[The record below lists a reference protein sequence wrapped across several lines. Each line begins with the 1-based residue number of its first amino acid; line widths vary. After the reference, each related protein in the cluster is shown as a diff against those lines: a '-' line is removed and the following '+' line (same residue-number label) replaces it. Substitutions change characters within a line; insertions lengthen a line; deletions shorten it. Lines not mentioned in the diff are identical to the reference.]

1 MPKHN
6 RPYDFAG
13 WATVNNIKCTDGR
26 TIRRNAFIEN
36 DGETVP
42 LVFQHQHNDPEN
54 VLGHCLL
61 ENRDEGVYCY
71 GWFNR
76 NPKAQATKES
86 LGNGDLDALS
96 IYANQLVQHGGDVV
110 HGQIREVSIVLTGAN
125 KMARIENLTFA
136 HSDGTYDTDDEE
148 ALIYPG
154 EGSIVELSHGES
166 DEEDEPMD
174 FEEILAGMTE
184 EQRAAVQAAYEQGQ
198 IDVMDQIDDED
209 DSDEFDEDSEE
220 IYDEEDEDFED
231 EDDEDDDEDGDFDPE
246 DYEDDEEEYEDDE
259 EYDEAL
265 AQSMFG
271 GNTMKHNVFEGDANV
286 AQGNTLSH
294 AETEAIF
301 SDAKKGGSLRESV
314 LAHTAEYGIDQIDW
328 LFPDYKNL
336 NNPPEFIK
344 RDTGWVAGVMSGVHH
359 TPFSRIKSMFADI
372 TEDDARALGY
382 IKGNRKK
389 EEVFTLLKRTTDPQT
404 IYKKQKLDRDDVIDI
419 TDFDVVAWIKGE
431 MRVMLDEEI
440 ARAILIGDG
449 RQADSEDK
457 ISELHIRSIW
467 KDDDLFTIKVKVEAE
482 ANVPHAK
489 SIIKKIIKARAQ
501 YRGSGNPK
509 FYTTESVLTEM
520 LLLEDGIGHF
530 LYPTKQAL
538 ATALRVSDIVTVPVF
553 EQAGTRSETVG
564 MTTTEYDLLGIIVNL
579 ADYNVGADKG
589 GSVNMF
595 DDFDIDYNQQK
606 YLIETRC
613 SGALTKPFS
622 AMVIE
627 TAHTSPAFLDIEPS
641 MAPKP
646 WQKKPYAP
654 FAGIGL
660 VPVAASSSV
669 YGITASNLQTGI
681 DVSASGSV
689 GAVTGTSKLISDGT
703 AWDGGTWGSGEDT
716 GNYLA
721 LKAVGI
727 PEGATAFIELV
738 GGVHGPV
745 ALTSSDD
752 YLAVCRL
759 TSNAQKIKLVTVL
772 GDYAD
777 TKVYTLNKLVLAKS

>member
-1 MPKHN
+1 MPNQN

-13 WATVNNIKCTDGR
+13 WATVNNVKCTDGR

-198 IDVMDQIDDED
+198 IDVMEAIDDED
-209 DSDEFDEDSEE
+209 DSEESDEDSEE

-231 EDDEDDDEDGDFDPE
+231 EDDEADDKDGDFDPE

-271 GNTMKHNVFEGDANV
+271 GNTMKRNVFEGDANV

-301 SDAKKGGSLRESV
+301 NDAKKSGSLRDSV

-328 LFPDYKNL
+328 LFPEYKNL

-344 RDTGWVAGVMSGVHH
+344 RDTGWVSGVMAAVHH

-372 TEDDARALGY
+372 TEDEARALGY

-431 MRVMLDEEI
+431 MRMMLDEEI

-449 RQADSEDK
+449 RNPSSDDK
-457 ISELHIRSIW
+457 IQDSHIRSIW
-467 KDDDLFTIKVKVEAE
+467 KDDDLFSIKVPVTAE
-482 ANVPHAK
+482 QGVAHAK
-489 SIIKKIIKARAQ
+489 SLIKKIIKARAQ
-501 YRGSGNPK
+501 YRGSGNPN

-538 ATALRVSDIVTVPVF
+538 ATALRVNDIITVPVF

-564 MTTTEYDLLGIIVNL
+564 NVTTEYDLLGIIVNL
-579 ADYNVGADKG
+579 KDYNVGADKG

-613 SGALTKPFS
+613 SGALVKPFS
-622 AMVIE
+622 ALIIE
-627 TAHTSPAFLDIEPS
+627 AEHTTPSFLEIEPS
-641 MAPKP
+641 MKPKP
-646 WQKKPYAP
+646 WAKR
-654 FAGIGL
+654 GG
-660 VPVAASSSV
+660 SV
-669 YGITASNLQTGI
+669 YPQPEET
-681 DVSASGSV
+681 SGN
-689 GAVTGTSKLISDGT
+689 D
-703 AWDGGTWGSGEDT
+703 SGNET
-716 GNYLA
+716 PGN
-721 LKAVGI
+721 
-727 PEGATAFIELV
+727 
-738 GGVHGPV
+738 
-745 ALTSSDD
+745 
-752 YLAVCRL
+752 
-759 TSNAQKIKLVTVL
+759 
-772 GDYAD
+772 
-777 TKVYTLNKLVLAKS
+777 

>member
-1 MPKHN
+1 MPRQN

-13 WATVNNIKCTDGR
+13 WATVNNVKCTDGR
-26 TIRRNAFIEN
+26 TIRKNAFAEN

-148 ALIYPG
+148 ALICMG
-154 EGSIVELSHGES
+154 EDSIVELSHGES
-166 DEEDEPMD
+166 DEEDESMD
-174 FEEILAGMTE
+174 FDEILAGMTE
-184 EQRAAVQAAYEQGQ
+184 EQQALVQAAYEQGQ
-198 IDVMDQIDDED
+198 LDTIDELSDEAAEEELEDEEDDELEDEEDELEDED
-209 DSDEFDEDSEE
+209 DEEFDPED
-220 IYDEEDEDFED
+220 YDEEDED
-231 EDDEDDDEDGDFDPE
+231 
-246 DYEDDEEEYEDDE
+246 EEYEDDA

-265 AQSMFG
+265 TQSMFG
-271 GNTMKHNVFEGDANV
+271 GYGGMKHNIFEGEESNV
-286 AQGNTLSH
+286 QGNTLSH

-301 SDAKKGGSLRESV
+301 SDAKKSGSLRESV

-344 RDTGWVAGVMSGVHH
+344 RDTGWVAGVMGAVHH

-372 TEDDARALGY
+372 TEDEARALGY

-404 IYKKQKLDRDDVIDI
+404 VYKKQKLDRDDVIDI

-431 MRVMLDEEI
+431 MRMMLDEEI

-467 KDDDLFTIKVKVEAE
+467 KDDDLFSIKVKVTAE
-482 ANVPHAK
+482 DNVAHAK

-501 YRGSGNPK
+501 YRGSGNPN

-538 ATALRVSDIVTVPVF
+538 ATALRVNDIITVPVF

-564 MTTTEYDLLGIIVNL
+564 MTTKTYDLLGIIVNL
-579 ADYNVGADKG
+579 KDYNVGADKG
-589 GSVNMF
+589 GSINMF

-613 SGALTKPFS
+613 SGALTKPYS
-622 AMVIE
+622 AIVLE
-627 TAHTSPAFLDIEPS
+627 
-641 MAPKP
+641 K
-646 WQKKPYAP
+646 
-654 FAGIGL
+654 
-660 VPVAASSSV
+660 SV
-669 YGITASNLQTGI
+669 Q
-681 DVSASGSV
+681 
-689 GAVTGTSKLISDGT
+689 
-703 AWDGGTWGSGEDT
+703 
-716 GNYLA
+716 GN
-721 LKAVGI
+721 G
-727 PEGATAFIELV
+727 
-738 GGVHGPV
+738 
-745 ALTSSDD
+745 
-752 YLAVCRL
+752 
-759 TSNAQKIKLVTVL
+759 
-772 GDYAD
+772 
-777 TKVYTLNKLVLAKS
+777 

>member
-1 MPKHN
+1 MPKQN

-13 WATVNNIKCTDGR
+13 WATVNNVKCSDGR
-26 TIRRNAFIEN
+26 TIRKNAFIEN

-71 GWFNR
+71 GWFNK
-76 NPKAQATKES
+76 NPKAQYTKES
-86 LGNGDLDALS
+86 LRNGDLDALS

-148 ALIYPG
+148 ALICMG
-154 EGSIVELSHGES
+154 EGSIAELYHGES
-166 DEEDEPMD
+166 DEEDETMD
-174 FEEILAGMTE
+174 FDEILEGMTD
-184 EQRAAVQAAYEQGQ
+184 EQRALVEAAYAQGQ
-198 IDVMDQIDDED
+198 QDVIDDLNDELEDDEEIEDEDDEEIDDEY
-209 DSDEFDEDSEE
+209 E
-220 IYDEEDEDFED
+220 DEEDDDDEELDPEDFED
-231 EDDEDDDEDGDFDPE
+231 EEEFEDDED
-246 DYEDDEEEYEDDE
+246 
-259 EYDEAL
+259 YDLAL

-271 GNTMKHNVFEGDANV
+271 GNDMKRNIFEGDESV

-301 SDAKKGGSLRESV
+301 SDAKRNGSLRESV

-344 RDTGWVAGVMSGVHH
+344 RDTGWVAGVMGAVHH

-372 TEDDARALGY
+372 TEDEARALGY

-431 MRVMLDEEI
+431 MRIMLDEEI

-449 RQADSEDK
+449 RNPASDDK

-467 KDDDLFTIKVKVEAE
+467 KDDDLFSIKVKVTAE
-482 ANVPHAK
+482 DNVPHAK

-501 YRGSGNPK
+501 YRGSGNPN

-538 ATALRVSDIVTVPVF
+538 ATALRVNDIITVPVF

-564 MTTTEYDLLGIIVNL
+564 VTTTEYDLLGIIVNL
-579 ADYNVGADKG
+579 KDYNVGADKG

-622 AMVIE
+622 ALIIE
-627 TAHTSPAFLDIEPS
+627 TAHTNPAFLDIEPS
-641 MAPKP
+641 LPSKP
-646 WQKKPYAP
+646 WQKSASNP
-654 FAGIGL
+654 FAGL
-660 VPVAASSSV
+660 AVVAEPSSATV
-669 YGITASNLQTGI
+669 YGVSVANIQTGV
-681 DVSASGSV
+681 DFGS
-689 GAVTGTSKLISDGT
+689 GAVTGTSKKISDGSVWT
-703 AWDGGTWGSGEDT
+703 SGTWGADEST
-716 GNYLA
+716 GNFLA
-721 LKAVGI
+721 MKVVGI

-738 GGVHGPV
+738 GGEHGPV
-745 ALTSSDD
+745 ALDPSDG
-752 YLAVCRL
+752 YMAVCRV
-759 TSNAQKIKLVTVL
+759 TNNNQKIKVTAVL
-772 GDYAD
+772 GNYAE
-777 TKVYTLNKLVLAKS
+777 TKIYTMNKLVLAKS

>member
-1 MPKHN
+1 MPKN
-6 RPYDFAG
+6 DRPYDFAG
-13 WATVNNIKCTDGR
+13 WATVNNVKCSDGR
-26 TIRRNAFIEN
+26 TIRKNAFIDN
-36 DGETVP
+36 DGEIVP
-42 LVFQHQHNDPEN
+42 LVYQHQHNDPEN

-61 ENRDEGVYCY
+61 ENHDEGVYCY
-71 GWFNR
+71 GWFNK
-76 NPKAQATKES
+76 NPKAQATMEA

-96 IYANQLVQHGGDVV
+96 IYANQLVQQGGDVL

-148 ALIYPG
+148 ALIFPG
-154 EGSIVELSHGES
+154 EGSIVELRHGES

-174 FEEILAGMTE
+174 FEKILAGMTE
-184 EQRAAVQAAYEQGQ
+184 EQQAAVQAAYEQGQ
-198 IDVMDQIDDED
+198 LDTMEDLGINEEDLEDDED
-209 DSDEFDEDSEE
+209 
-220 IYDEEDEDFED
+220 YEDEDEDAED
-231 EDDEDDDEDGDFDPE
+231 EDDEELEPE
-246 DYEDDEEEYEDDE
+246 DYEDEDDEEEYEDDE
-259 EYDEAL
+259 DYDYAL

-271 GNTMKHNVFEGDANV
+271 GNDMKHNIFEGDESV

-301 SDAKKGGSLRESV
+301 NDAKKSGSLRDSV

-344 RDTGWVAGVMSGVHH
+344 RDTGWVAGVMGAVHH

-372 TEDDARALGY
+372 TEDEARALGY
-382 IKGNRKK
+382 IKGNLKK

-431 MRVMLDEEI
+431 MRMMLDEEI

-449 RQADSEDK
+449 RNPSSDDK
-457 ISELHIRSIW
+457 ISESHIRSIW
-467 KDDDLFTIKVKVEAE
+467 KDDDLFSIKVKVTAE
-482 ANVPHAK
+482 TGVPHAK
-489 SIIKKIIKARAQ
+489 SLIKKVIKARAQ
-501 YRGSGNPK
+501 YRGSGNPN

-538 ATALRVSDIVTVPVF
+538 ATALRVNDIITVPVF

-564 MTTTEYDLLGIIVNL
+564 NTTTQYDLLGIIVNL
-579 ADYNVGADKG
+579 KDYNVGADKG

-613 SGALTKPFS
+613 SGALVKPFS
-622 AMVIE
+622 ALIIE
-627 TAHTSPAFLDIEPS
+627 AEHTTPAFLDVEPTLPS
-641 MAPKP
+641 KP
-646 WQKKPYAP
+646 WTKR
-654 FAGIGL
+654 GG
-660 VPVAASSSV
+660 SV
-669 YGITASNLQTGI
+669 YPQPEETQQSE
-681 DVSASGSV
+681 
-689 GAVTGTSKLISDGT
+689 
-703 AWDGGTWGSGEDT
+703 GGN
-716 GNYLA
+716 GN
-721 LKAVGI
+721 
-727 PEGATAFIELV
+727 
-738 GGVHGPV
+738 
-745 ALTSSDD
+745 S
-752 YLAVCRL
+752 
-759 TSNAQKIKLVTVL
+759 
-772 GDYAD
+772 
-777 TKVYTLNKLVLAKS
+777 

>member
-1 MPKHN
+1 MPKQN

-13 WATVNNIKCTDGR
+13 WATVNNVKCSDGR
-26 TIRRNAFIEN
+26 TIRKNAFVEN

-61 ENRDEGVYCY
+61 ENREEGVYCY
-71 GWFNR
+71 GWFNK
-76 NPKAQATKES
+76 NPKARYTKES

-148 ALIYPG
+148 ALICMG
-154 EGSIVELSHGES
+154 EGSIAELYHGES
-166 DEEDEPMD
+166 DEEDETMD
-174 FEEILAGMTE
+174 FDEILEGMTD
-184 EQRAAVQAAYEQGQ
+184 EQRALVEAAYAQGQ
-198 IDVMDQIDDED
+198 QDVIDDLNDELEDDEEIEDEDDEEIDDEY
-209 DSDEFDEDSEE
+209 E
-220 IYDEEDEDFED
+220 DEEDDDDEELDPEDFED
-231 EDDEDDDEDGDFDPE
+231 EEEFEDDED
-246 DYEDDEEEYEDDE
+246 
-259 EYDEAL
+259 YDLAL

-271 GNTMKHNVFEGDANV
+271 GNDMKRNIFEGDESV

-301 SDAKKGGSLRESV
+301 SDAKRNGSLRESV

-344 RDTGWVAGVMSGVHH
+344 RDTGWVAGVMAAVHH

-372 TEDDARALGY
+372 TEDEARALGY

-449 RQADSEDK
+449 RNPASDDK
-457 ISELHIRSIW
+457 ISELHVRSIW
-467 KDDDLFTIKVKVEAE
+467 KDDDLFSVKVKVTAE
-482 ANVPHAK
+482 DNVPHAK

-501 YRGSGNPK
+501 YRGSGNPN

-538 ATALRVSDIVTVPVF
+538 ATALRVNDIITVPVF

-564 MTTTEYDLLGIIVNL
+564 VTTTEYDLLGIIVNL
-579 ADYNVGADKG
+579 KDYNVGADKG

-622 AMVIE
+622 ALVIE

-641 MAPKP
+641 LPSKP
-646 WQKKPYAP
+646 WQKSASNP
-654 FAGIGL
+654 FAGL
-660 VPVAASSSV
+660 AVVAEPSSATV
-669 YGITASNLQTGI
+669 YGVSVANIQTGV
-681 DVSASGSV
+681 DFGS
-689 GAVTGTSKLISDGT
+689 GAVTGTSKKIADGS
-703 AWDGGTWGSGEDT
+703 AWTSGTWGADEST
-716 GNYLA
+716 GNFLA
-721 LKAVGI
+721 MKVVGI

-738 GGVHGPV
+738 GGEHGPV
-745 ALTSSDD
+745 ALDPSED
-752 YLAVCRL
+752 YMAVCRV
-759 TSNAQKIKLVTVL
+759 TNNNQKIKVTAVL
-772 GDYAD
+772 GNYAE
-777 TKVYTLNKLVLAKS
+777 TKIYTMNKLVLAKS

>member
-1 MPKHN
+1 MPKQN

-13 WATVNNIKCTDGR
+13 WATVNNVKCSDGR
-26 TIRRNAFIEN
+26 TIRKNAFIEN

-61 ENRDEGVYCY
+61 ENREEGVYCY
-71 GWFNR
+71 GWFNK
-76 NPKAQATKES
+76 NPKAQYTKES

-148 ALIYPG
+148 ALICMG
-154 EGSIVELSHGES
+154 EGSIAELYHGES
-166 DEEDEPMD
+166 DEEDETMD
-174 FEEILAGMTE
+174 FDEILEGMTD
-184 EQRAAVQAAYEQGQ
+184 EQRALVEAAYAQGQ
-198 IDVMDQIDDED
+198 QDVIDDLNDELEDDEEIEDEDDEEIDDEY
-209 DSDEFDEDSEE
+209 E
-220 IYDEEDEDFED
+220 DEEDDDDEELDPEDFED
-231 EDDEDDDEDGDFDPE
+231 EEEFEDDED
-246 DYEDDEEEYEDDE
+246 
-259 EYDEAL
+259 YDLAL

-271 GNTMKHNVFEGDANV
+271 GNDMKRNIFEGDESV

-301 SDAKKGGSLRESV
+301 SDAKRNGSLRESV

-344 RDTGWVAGVMSGVHH
+344 RDTGWVAGVMGAVHH

-372 TEDDARALGY
+372 TEDEARALGY

-449 RQADSEDK
+449 RNPASDDK

-467 KDDDLFTIKVKVEAE
+467 KDDDLFSIKVKVTAE
-482 ANVPHAK
+482 DNVPHAK

-501 YRGSGNPK
+501 YRGSGNPN

-538 ATALRVSDIVTVPVF
+538 ATALRVNDIITVPVF

-564 MTTTEYDLLGIIVNL
+564 VTTTEYDLLGIIVNL
-579 ADYNVGADKG
+579 KDYNVGADKG

-622 AMVIE
+622 ALVIE

-641 MAPKP
+641 LPSKP
-646 WQKKPYAP
+646 WQKSASNP
-654 FAGIGL
+654 FAGL
-660 VPVAASSSV
+660 AVVAEPSTETV
-669 YGITASNLQTGI
+669 YGVSVANIQTGI
-681 DVSASGSV
+681 DFGS
-689 GAVTGTSKLISDGT
+689 GAVTGTSKKISDGSV
-703 AWDGGTWGSGEDT
+703 WDSGTWGADDST
-716 GNYLA
+716 GNFLA
-721 LKAVGI
+721 MKVVGI

-738 GGVHGPV
+738 GGEHGPI
-745 ALTSSDD
+745 ALDPSEG
-752 YLAVCRL
+752 YMAVCRV
-759 TSNAQKIKLVTVL
+759 TNNNQKIKVTAVL
-772 GDYAD
+772 GNYAE
-777 TKVYTLNKLVLAKS
+777 TKIYTMNKLVLAKS

>member
-1 MPKHN
+1 MPNQN

-13 WATVNNIKCTDGR
+13 WATVNNVKCTDGR

-174 FEEILAGMTE
+174 FEEILAGMTD

-198 IDVMDQIDDED
+198 IDVMEAIDDED
-209 DSDEFDEDSEE
+209 DSEESDEDSEE

-231 EDDEDDDEDGDFDPE
+231 EDDEADDEDDDFDPE

-271 GNTMKHNVFEGDANV
+271 GNTMKRNVFEGDANV

-301 SDAKKGGSLRESV
+301 NDAKKSGSLRDSV

-328 LFPDYKNL
+328 LFPEYKNL

-344 RDTGWVAGVMSGVHH
+344 RDTGWVSGVMAAVHH

-372 TEDDARALGY
+372 TEDEARALGY

-431 MRVMLDEEI
+431 MRMMLDEEI

-449 RQADSEDK
+449 RNPSSDDK
-457 ISELHIRSIW
+457 IQDSHIRSIW
-467 KDDDLFTIKVKVEAE
+467 KDDDLFSIKVPVTAE
-482 ANVPHAK
+482 QGVPHAK
-489 SIIKKIIKARAQ
+489 SLIKRIIKARAQ
-501 YRGSGNPK
+501 YRGSGNPN

-538 ATALRVSDIVTVPVF
+538 ATALRVNDIITVPVF

-564 MTTTEYDLLGIIVNL
+564 STTTEYDLLGIIVNL
-579 ADYNVGADKG
+579 KDYNVGADKG

-613 SGALTKPFS
+613 SGALVKPFS
-622 AMVIE
+622 ALVIE
-627 TAHTSPAFLDIEPS
+627 AAHTTPAFLDIEPS
-641 MAPKP
+641 MKPKP
-646 WQKKPYAP
+646 WAKR
-654 FAGIGL
+654 GG
-660 VPVAASSSV
+660 SV
-669 YGITASNLQTGI
+669 YPQPEETTTETP
-681 DVSASGSV
+681 D
-689 GAVTGTSKLISDGT
+689 DG
-703 AWDGGTWGSGEDT
+703 E
-716 GNYLA
+716 
-721 LKAVGI
+721 
-727 PEGATAFIELV
+727 
-738 GGVHGPV
+738 
-745 ALTSSDD
+745 
-752 YLAVCRL
+752 
-759 TSNAQKIKLVTVL
+759 
-772 GDYAD
+772 
-777 TKVYTLNKLVLAKS
+777 

>member
-1 MPKHN
+1 MYKKE

-13 WATVNNIKCTDGR
+13 WATVNDVRCSDGR
-26 TIRRNAFIEN
+26 TIRKNAFIDN

-71 GWFNR
+71 GWFNK
-76 NPKAQATKES
+76 NPKALATKES
-86 LGNGDLDALS
+86 CGNGDLDALS
-96 IYANQLVQHGGDVV
+96 IYANQLVQRGGDVV

-136 HSDGTYDTDDEE
+136 HGDGTYDTDDEE
-148 ALIYPG
+148 ALIFPG
-154 EGSIVELSHGES
+154 EGSLVELYHGES

-174 FEEILAGMTE
+174 FEEVLASMTE
-184 EQRAAVQAAYEQGQ
+184 EQQAAVQAAYEQGQ
-198 IDVMDQIDDED
+198 LDTIENLNAEAEDEDVEEEEYDED
-209 DSDEFDEDSEE
+209 DDFED
-220 IYDEEDEDFED
+220 DEDEDFED
-231 EDDEDDDEDGDFDPE
+231 DEEMDLEDYDEDEDEE
-246 DYEDDEEEYEDDE
+246 DYEDDA

-271 GNTMKHNVFEGDANV
+271 GYGDMKHNIFEGDESAV
-286 AQGNTLSH
+286 QGNTLSH
-294 AETEAIF
+294 SETEAIF
-301 SDAKKGGSLRESV
+301 SDAKRNGSLRESV

-344 RDTGWVAGVMSGVHH
+344 RDTGWVQGVMASVHH

-372 TEDDARALGY
+372 TEDEARALGY
-382 IKGNRKK
+382 IKGNKKK

-404 IYKKQKLDRDDVIDI
+404 VYKKQKLDRDDVIDI

-431 MRVMLDEEI
+431 MRGMLDEEL
-440 ARAILIGDG
+440 ARAFLIGDG
-449 RQADSEDK
+449 RNPASDDK
-457 ISELHIRSIW
+457 IQENHIRPIW
-467 KDDDLFTIKVKVEAE
+467 TDDDLFSIKVKVTAE
-482 ANVPHAK
+482 QGVAHAK

-501 YRGSGNPK
+501 YRGSGNPN

-538 ATALRVSDIVTVPVF
+538 ATALRVNDIITVPVF

-564 MTTTEYDLLGIIVNL
+564 VTTTEYDLLGIIVNL
-579 ADYNVGADKG
+579 KDYNVGADKG

-622 AMVIE
+622 ALIIE
-627 TAHTSPAFLDIEPS
+627 TEHTTPAFLDIEPS

-646 WQKKPYAP
+646 WTK
-654 FAGIGL
+654 AG
-660 VPVAASSSV
+660 
-669 YGITASNLQTGI
+669 
-681 DVSASGSV
+681 GSV
-689 GAVTGTSKLISDGT
+689 Q
-703 AWDGGTWGSGEDT
+703 
-716 GNYLA
+716 
-721 LKAVGI
+721 
-727 PEGATAFIELV
+727 PQ
-738 GGVHGPV
+738 P
-745 ALTSSDD
+745 
-752 YLAVCRL
+752 
-759 TSNAQKIKLVTVL
+759 SNP
-772 GDYAD
+772 
-777 TKVYTLNKLVLAKS
+777 

>member
-1 MPKHN
+1 MPRQN

-13 WATVNNIKCTDGR
+13 WATVNDVKCTDGR
-26 TIRRNAFIEN
+26 TIRRNAFADN

-71 GWFNR
+71 GWLNN
-76 NPKAQATKES
+76 NPKALATKES

-96 IYANQLVQHGGDVV
+96 IYANQLVQRGGDVV

-148 ALIYPG
+148 AIISMG
-154 EGSIVELSHGES
+154 EDSLVELYHSES

-184 EQRAAVQAAYEQGQ
+184 EQQAAVAAAYEQGQ
-198 IDVMDQIDDED
+198 IDTIDELSNDAAYEDDLDDDED
-209 DSDEFDEDSEE
+209 DDDDF
-220 IYDEEDEDFED
+220 EDEYDDEYEDD
-231 EDDEDDDEDGDFDPE
+231 EDDEDPDPE
-246 DYEDDEEEYEDDE
+246 DYEDDEA
-259 EYDEAL
+259 YDYAL

-271 GNTMKHNVFEGDANV
+271 GNDMKHNIFEGNDSV
-286 AQGNTLSH
+286 PQGNTLSH

-301 SDAKKGGSLRESV
+301 NDAKKSGSLRDSV

-344 RDTGWVAGVMSGVHH
+344 RDTGWVAGVMGGVHH

-372 TEDDARALGY
+372 TEDEARALGY

-431 MRVMLDEEI
+431 MRMMLDEEI

-449 RQADSEDK
+449 RNPSSDDK
-457 ISELHIRSIW
+457 ISDSHIRSIW
-467 KDDDLFTIKVKVEAE
+467 KDDDLFSIKVKVTEEQGVA
-482 ANVPHAK
+482 HAK
-489 SIIKKIIKARAQ
+489 SLIKKIIKARAQ
-501 YRGSGNPK
+501 YRGSGSPN

-538 ATALRVSDIVTVPVF
+538 ATALRVNDIITVPVF

-564 MTTTEYDLLGIIVNL
+564 NTTTEYDLLGIIVNL
-579 ADYNVGADKG
+579 KDYNVGADKG

-613 SGALTKPFS
+613 SGALVKPFS
-622 AMVIE
+622 ALIIE
-627 TAHTSPAFLDIEPS
+627 TEHTTPAFLDIEPS
-641 MAPKP
+641 MKPKP
-646 WQKKPYAP
+646 WAK
-654 FAGIGL
+654 AG
-660 VPVAASSSV
+660 
-669 YGITASNLQTGI
+669 
-681 DVSASGSV
+681 GSV
-689 GAVTGTSKLISDGT
+689 Q
-703 AWDGGTWGSGEDT
+703 
-716 GNYLA
+716 
-721 LKAVGI
+721 
-727 PEGATAFIELV
+727 PQ
-738 GGVHGPV
+738 P
-745 ALTSSDD
+745 
-752 YLAVCRL
+752 
-759 TSNAQKIKLVTVL
+759 SNP
-772 GDYAD
+772 
-777 TKVYTLNKLVLAKS
+777 

>member
-1 MPKHN
+1 MPNQN

-13 WATVNNIKCTDGR
+13 WATVNNVKCTDGR

-198 IDVMDQIDDED
+198 IDVMEAIDDED
-209 DSDEFDEDSEE
+209 DSEESDEDSEE

-301 SDAKKGGSLRESV
+301 SDAKKSGSLRESV

-482 ANVPHAK
+482 TNVPHAK

-564 MTTTEYDLLGIIVNL
+564 VTTTNYDLLGIIVNL

-627 TAHTSPAFLDIEPS
+627 TEHTSPAFLDIEPS

-654 FAGIGL
+654 FAGLGL
-660 VPVAASSSV
+660 VPVASTDDI
-669 YGITASNLQTGI
+669 YGITASSLQTGI

-689 GAVTGTSKLISDGT
+689 GSVTGTSKLISDGT
-703 AWDGGTWGSGEDT
+703 AWDSGTWGSGEDT

-738 GGVHGPV
+738 GGQHGPV
-745 ALTSSDD
+745 ALSSSDG
-752 YLAVCRL
+752 YMGVCRV
-759 TSNAQKIKLVTVL
+759 TSNTQKIKLVTVL

>member
-1 MPKHN
+1 MPSN

-13 WATVNNIKCTDGR
+13 WATVNNVKCTDGR

-148 ALIYPG
+148 ALICMG
-154 EGSIVELSHGES
+154 EGSIAELYHGES

-184 EQRAAVQAAYEQGQ
+184 EQQAAVQAAYEQGQ
-198 IDVMDQIDDED
+198 IDTIEDLGIDEDDEEIDDEL
-209 DSDEFDEDSEE
+209 E
-220 IYDEEDEDFED
+220 DEEDEDEEIDDEFED
-231 EDDEDDDEDGDFDPE
+231 EEDEDEDLDPE
-246 DYEDDEEEYEDDE
+246 DYADDEEYEDDE
-259 EYDEAL
+259 EYDYAL

-271 GNTMKHNVFEGDANV
+271 GNDMKRNIFEGDESV

-301 SDAKKGGSLRESV
+301 NDAKKSGSLRESV

-372 TEDDARALGY
+372 TEDEARALGY

-404 IYKKQKLDRDDVIDI
+404 IYKKQKLDRDDVVDI

-431 MRVMLDEEI
+431 MRMMLDEEI

-449 RQADSEDK
+449 RNPASDDK

-467 KDDDLFTIKVKVEAE
+467 KDDDLFSVKVKVTAE
-482 ANVPHAK
+482 TGVAHAK

-501 YRGSGNPK
+501 YRGSGSTN
-509 FYTTESVLTEM
+509 FYTTDSVLTAM
-520 LLLEDGIGHF
+520 LLLADGIGHS

-538 ATALRVSDIVTVPVF
+538 ATALRVNDIITVPVF

-564 MTTTEYDLLGIIVNL
+564 STTTEYDLLGIIVNL
-579 ADYNVGADKG
+579 NDYNVGADKG

-622 AMVIE
+622 ALIIE
-627 TAHTSPAFLDIEPS
+627 TEHTTPAFLDIEPS
-641 MAPKP
+641 LPSKP
-646 WQKKPYAP
+646 WTK
-654 FAGIGL
+654 AG
-660 VPVAASSSV
+660 
-669 YGITASNLQTGI
+669 
-681 DVSASGSV
+681 GSV
-689 GAVTGTSKLISDGT
+689 QPQPA
-703 AWDGGTWGSGEDT
+703 
-716 GNYLA
+716 N
-721 LKAVGI
+721 
-727 PEGATAFIELV
+727 P
-738 GGVHGPV
+738 
-745 ALTSSDD
+745 
-752 YLAVCRL
+752 
-759 TSNAQKIKLVTVL
+759 
-772 GDYAD
+772 
-777 TKVYTLNKLVLAKS
+777 

>member
-1 MPKHN
+1 MPKKN

>member
-1 MPKHN
+1 MPKNN

-13 WATVNNIKCTDGR
+13 WATVNDVKCSDGR
-26 TIRRNAFIEN
+26 TIRKNAFIDN

-42 LVFQHQHNDPEN
+42 LVYQHQHNDPEN

-61 ENRDEGVYCY
+61 ENHDEGVYCY
-71 GWFNR
+71 GWFNK
-76 NPKAQATKES
+76 NPKAQATMEA

-136 HSDGTYDTDDEE
+136 HSDGTYDTDDDE
-148 ALIYPG
+148 AVIYPG
-154 EGSIVELSHGES
+154 EGSIVELYHGES
-166 DEEDEPMD
+166 DEEEEPMD

-184 EQRAAVQAAYEQGQ
+184 EQQAAVQAAYEQGQ
-198 IDVMDQIDDED
+198 LDTIDELAGDE
-209 DSDEFDEDSEE
+209 EDF
-220 IYDEEDEDFED
+220 DEEDELEED
-231 EDDEDDDEDGDFDPE
+231 SEDDDE
-246 DYEDDEEEYEDDE
+246 YEDDEEMDPEDYDEEDDDEEYEDDA

-271 GNTMKHNVFEGDANV
+271 GYGDMKHNIFEGDESTV
-286 AQGNTLSH
+286 QGNTLSH

-301 SDAKKGGSLRESV
+301 NDAKKSGSLRDSV

-328 LFPDYKNL
+328 LFPDYKNM

-344 RDTGWVAGVMSGVHH
+344 RDTGWVAGVMSAVHH

-372 TEDDARALGY
+372 TEDEARALGY

-404 IYKKQKLDRDDVIDI
+404 IYKKQKLDRDDVVDI

-431 MRVMLDEEI
+431 MRMMLDEEI

-449 RQADSEDK
+449 RSPASNDK
-457 ISELHIRSIW
+457 ISDSHIRSIW
-467 KDDDLFTIKVKVEAE
+467 KDDDLFSIKVKVTAE
-482 ANVPHAK
+482 TGVPHAK
-489 SIIKKIIKARAQ
+489 SLIKRIIKARAQ
-501 YRGSGNPK
+501 YRGSGNPN

-538 ATALRVSDIVTVPVF
+538 ATALRVNDIITVPVF

-564 MTTTEYDLLGIIVNL
+564 ATTTEYDLLGIIVNL
-579 ADYNVGADKG
+579 KDYNVGADKG

-613 SGALTKPFS
+613 SGALVKPFS
-622 AMVIE
+622 ALVIE
-627 TAHTSPAFLDIEPS
+627 TAHTTPAFLDIEPTLP
-641 MAPKP
+641 AKP
-646 WQKKPYAP
+646 WTKR
-654 FAGIGL
+654 G
-660 VPVAASSSV
+660 
-669 YGITASNLQTGI
+669 
-681 DVSASGSV
+681 GSV
-689 GAVTGTSKLISDGT
+689 QPEPAETTESND
-703 AWDGGTWGSGEDT
+703 SGNT
-716 GNYLA
+716 
-721 LKAVGI
+721 
-727 PEGATAFIELV
+727 
-738 GGVHGPV
+738 
-745 ALTSSDD
+745 
-752 YLAVCRL
+752 
-759 TSNAQKIKLVTVL
+759 
-772 GDYAD
+772 
-777 TKVYTLNKLVLAKS
+777 

>member
-1 MPKHN
+1 MPRQN

-13 WATVNNIKCTDGR
+13 WATVNDVKCSDGR
-26 TIRRNAFIEN
+26 TIRRNAFVDN

-96 IYANQLVQHGGDVV
+96 IYANQLVQRGGDVV

-148 ALIYPG
+148 ALICMG
-154 EGSIVELSHGES
+154 EDSLVELYHGES

-184 EQRAAVQAAYEQGQ
+184 EQQAAVQAAYEQGQ
-198 IDVMDQIDDED
+198 LDTINAMDDED
-209 DSDEFDEDSEE
+209 DYEDNENDEDYDPEDEFDED
-220 IYDEEDEDFED
+220 
-231 EDDEDDDEDGDFDPE
+231 DDEDDDEELDPE
-246 DYEDDEEEYEDDE
+246 DYEDDEA
-259 EYDEAL
+259 YDYAL

-271 GNTMKHNVFEGDANV
+271 GNDMQHNIFEGA
-286 AQGNTLSH
+286 AGAPQGNNTLSH

-301 SDAKKGGSLRESV
+301 SDAKKSGSLRDSV

-344 RDTGWVAGVMSGVHH
+344 RDTGWVAGVMGAVHH

-372 TEDDARALGY
+372 TEDEARALGY
-382 IKGNRKK
+382 MKGNRKK

-431 MRVMLDEEI
+431 MRMMLDEEI

-449 RQADSEDK
+449 RNPSSDDK
-457 ISELHIRSIW
+457 ISDSHIRSIW
-467 KDDDLFTIKVKVEAE
+467 KDDDLFSIKVKVTEETGVA
-482 ANVPHAK
+482 HAK
-489 SIIKKIIKARAQ
+489 SLIKKIIKARAQ
-501 YRGSGNPK
+501 YRGSGNPN

-538 ATALRVSDIVTVPVF
+538 ATALRVNDIITVPVF

-564 MTTTEYDLLGIIVNL
+564 NTTTEYDLLGIIVNL
-579 ADYNVGADKG
+579 KDYNVGADKG

-613 SGALTKPFS
+613 SGALVKPFS
-622 AMVIE
+622 ALIIE
-627 TAHTSPAFLDIEPS
+627 TEHTTPAFLDIEPS
-641 MAPKP
+641 MKPKP
-646 WQKKPYAP
+646 WTK
-654 FAGIGL
+654 AG
-660 VPVAASSSV
+660 
-669 YGITASNLQTGI
+669 
-681 DVSASGSV
+681 GSV
-689 GAVTGTSKLISDGT
+689 QPQPA
-703 AWDGGTWGSGEDT
+703 
-716 GNYLA
+716 N
-721 LKAVGI
+721 
-727 PEGATAFIELV
+727 P
-738 GGVHGPV
+738 
-745 ALTSSDD
+745 
-752 YLAVCRL
+752 
-759 TSNAQKIKLVTVL
+759 
-772 GDYAD
+772 
-777 TKVYTLNKLVLAKS
+777 

>member
-1 MPKHN
+1 MPKNN

-13 WATVNNIKCTDGR
+13 WATVNNVKCSDGR
-26 TIRRNAFIEN
+26 TIRKNAFIDN

-42 LVFQHQHNDPEN
+42 LVYQHQHNDPEN

-61 ENRDEGVYCY
+61 ENHDEGVYCY
-71 GWFNR
+71 GWFNK
-76 NPKAQATKES
+76 NPKAQATMEA

-136 HSDGTYDTDDEE
+136 HSDGTYNTDDDE
-148 ALIYPG
+148 AVIYPG
-154 EGSIVELSHGES
+154 EGSIVELYHGES
-166 DEEDEPMD
+166 DEEEKPMD

-184 EQRAAVQAAYEQGQ
+184 EQQAAVQAAYEQGQ
-198 IDVMDQIDDED
+198 LDTIDELAGDE
-209 DSDEFDEDSEE
+209 EDF
-220 IYDEEDEDFED
+220 DEEDELE
-231 EDDEDDDEDGDFDPE
+231 EGYEDDDE
-246 DYEDDEEEYEDDE
+246 YEDDEEMDPEDYNEEDDDEEYEDDA

-271 GNTMKHNVFEGDANV
+271 GYGDMKHNIFEGDESTV
-286 AQGNTLSH
+286 QGNTLSH

-301 SDAKKGGSLRESV
+301 NDAKKSGSLRDSV

-344 RDTGWVAGVMSGVHH
+344 RDTGWVAGVMSAVHH

-372 TEDDARALGY
+372 TEDEARALGY

-404 IYKKQKLDRDDVIDI
+404 IYKKQKLDRDDVVDI

-431 MRVMLDEEI
+431 MRMMLDEEI

-449 RQADSEDK
+449 RSPASNDK
-457 ISELHIRSIW
+457 ISDSHIRSIW
-467 KDDDLFTIKVKVEAE
+467 KDDDLFSIKVKVTAE
-482 ANVPHAK
+482 TGVAHAK
-489 SIIKKIIKARAQ
+489 SLIKRIIKARAQ
-501 YRGSGNPK
+501 YRGSGNPNL
-509 FYTTESVLTEM
+509 YTTESVLTEM

-538 ATALRVSDIVTVPVF
+538 ATALRVNDIITVPVF

-564 MTTTEYDLLGIIVNL
+564 STTTEYDLLGIIVNL
-579 ADYNVGADKG
+579 KDYNVGADKG

-613 SGALTKPFS
+613 SGALVKPFS
-622 AMVIE
+622 ALVIE
-627 TAHTSPAFLDIEPS
+627 TEHTTPAFLDVEPTLPS
-641 MAPKP
+641 KP
-646 WQKKPYAP
+646 WTK
-654 FAGIGL
+654 AG
-660 VPVAASSSV
+660 
-669 YGITASNLQTGI
+669 
-681 DVSASGSV
+681 GSV
-689 GAVTGTSKLISDGT
+689 QPQPT
-703 AWDGGTWGSGEDT
+703 
-716 GNYLA
+716 N
-721 LKAVGI
+721 
-727 PEGATAFIELV
+727 P
-738 GGVHGPV
+738 
-745 ALTSSDD
+745 
-752 YLAVCRL
+752 
-759 TSNAQKIKLVTVL
+759 
-772 GDYAD
+772 
-777 TKVYTLNKLVLAKS
+777 

>member
-1 MPKHN
+1 MPNQN

-125 KMARIENLTFA
+125 KLARIENLTFA

-148 ALIYPG
+148 AIICMG
-154 EGSIVELSHGES
+154 KDSIAELYHGES
-166 DEEDEPMD
+166 DEEDEIMD
-174 FEEILAGMTE
+174 FDEILESMTD
-184 EQRAAVQAAYEQGQ
+184 EQRALIDAAYAQGQ
-198 IDVMDQIDDED
+198 QDVIEDLSADEDEEDFDEDEEDFDEDYEVDDED
-209 DSDEFDEDSEE
+209 E
-220 IYDEEDEDFED
+220 Y
-231 EDDEDDDEDGDFDPE
+231 EDDDDEYDPE
-246 DYEDDEEEYEDDE
+246 DYEDDDDEDYEDDE
-259 EYDEAL
+259 EYDQAL

-271 GNTMKHNVFEGDANV
+271 GNDMKRNVFEGDESV

-301 SDAKKGGSLRESV
+301 ADAKKSGSLRDSV

-344 RDTGWVAGVMSGVHH
+344 RDTGWVAGVMSAVHH

-372 TEDDARALGY
+372 TEDEARALGY

-431 MRVMLDEEI
+431 MRMMLDEEI

-449 RQADSEDK
+449 RNPASDDK

-467 KDDDLFTIKVKVEAE
+467 KDDDLFSIKVKVTAE
-482 ANVPHAK
+482 TGVAHAK
-489 SIIKKIIKARAQ
+489 SVIKKIIKARAQ
-501 YRGSGNPK
+501 YRGSGNPN

-538 ATALRVSDIVTVPVF
+538 ATALRVNDIITVPVF

-564 MTTTEYDLLGIIVNL
+564 VTTKEYDLLGIIVNL
-579 ADYNVGADKG
+579 KDYNVGADKG
-589 GSVNMF
+589 GSINMF

-622 AMVIE
+622 ALIIE
-627 TAHTSPAFLDIEPS
+627 TEHTNPAFLDIEPS

-646 WQKKPYAP
+646 WQKSASNP
-654 FAGIGL
+654 FSGL
-660 VPVAASSSV
+660 AVVAEPSTETV
-669 YGITASNLQTGI
+669 YGVSVANIQTGV
-681 DVSASGSV
+681 DFGS
-689 GAVTGTSKLISDGT
+689 GAVTGTSKKIADGSV
-703 AWDGGTWGSGEDT
+703 WDSGTWGEGEST
-716 GNYLA
+716 GNFLA
-721 LKAVGI
+721 MKVVGI

-738 GGVHGPV
+738 GGEHGPI
-745 ALTSSDD
+745 ALDPSDG
-752 YLAVCRL
+752 YMAVCRV
-759 TSNAQKIKLVTVL
+759 TNNNQKIKVTAVL
-772 GDYAD
+772 GNYAE
-777 TKVYTLNKLVLAKS
+777 TKIYTMNKLVLAKS

>member
-1 MPKHN
+1 MPNQN

-13 WATVNNIKCTDGR
+13 WATVNNVKCTDGR
-26 TIRRNAFIEN
+26 TIRKNAFIEN

-174 FEEILAGMTE
+174 FEEILAGMTD

-198 IDVMDQIDDED
+198 IDAIEEIDDED
-209 DSDEFDEDSEE
+209 DSEEPDEDSEE

-231 EDDEDDDEDGDFDPE
+231 EDDEDGDFDPE
-246 DYEDDEEEYEDDE
+246 DYEEDDEEEYEDDE

-271 GNTMKHNVFEGDANV
+271 GNTMKRNVFEGDANV

-301 SDAKKGGSLRESV
+301 NDAKKSGSLRDSV

-328 LFPDYKNL
+328 LFPEYKNL

-344 RDTGWVAGVMSGVHH
+344 RDTGWVSGVMAAVHH

-372 TEDDARALGY
+372 TEDEARALGY

-431 MRVMLDEEI
+431 MRMMLDEEI

-449 RQADSEDK
+449 RNPSSDDK
-457 ISELHIRSIW
+457 IQDSHIRSIW
-467 KDDDLFTIKVKVEAE
+467 KDDDLFSIKVPVTAE
-482 ANVPHAK
+482 QGVPHAK
-489 SIIKKIIKARAQ
+489 SLIKKIIKARAQ
-501 YRGSGNPK
+501 YRGSGNPN

-538 ATALRVSDIVTVPVF
+538 ATALRVNDIITVPVF

-564 MTTTEYDLLGIIVNL
+564 STTTEYDLLGIIVNL
-579 ADYNVGADKG
+579 KDYNVGADKG

-613 SGALTKPFS
+613 SGALVKPFS
-622 AMVIE
+622 ALVIE
-627 TAHTSPAFLDIEPS
+627 AAHTTPAFLDIEPS
-641 MAPKP
+641 LKPKP
-646 WQKKPYAP
+646 WAKR
-654 FAGIGL
+654 GG
-660 VPVAASSSV
+660 SV
-669 YGITASNLQTGI
+669 YPQPEETTE
-681 DVSASGSV
+681 
-689 GAVTGTSKLISDGT
+689 TSD
-703 AWDGGTWGSGEDT
+703 E
-716 GNYLA
+716 GN
-721 LKAVGI
+721 
-727 PEGATAFIELV
+727 P
-738 GGVHGPV
+738 
-745 ALTSSDD
+745 
-752 YLAVCRL
+752 
-759 TSNAQKIKLVTVL
+759 
-772 GDYAD
+772 
-777 TKVYTLNKLVLAKS
+777 

>member
-1 MPKHN
+1 MPRNN

-13 WATVNNIKCTDGR
+13 WATVNDVRCSDGR
-26 TIRRNAFIEN
+26 TIRKNAFIDN
-36 DGETVP
+36 DGEQVP

-71 GWFNR
+71 GWFNM

-148 ALIYPG
+148 ALIFPG
-154 EGSIVELSHGES
+154 EGSVVELYHGE
-166 DEEDEPMD
+166 DDKEDEPMD

-184 EQRAAVQAAYEQGQ
+184 EQQAAVQAAYEQGQ
-198 IDVMDQIDDED
+198 LDTI
-209 DSDEFDEDSEE
+209 EE
-220 IYDEEDEDFED
+220 LGIEDEEEDEEDFED
-231 EDDEDDDEDGDFDPE
+231 DEEYEDEEDGEEFDPE
-246 DYEDDEEEYEDDE
+246 DYEEDEDEEYEDDA

-271 GNTMKHNVFEGDANV
+271 GNGNMKHNIFEGDESAV
-286 AQGNTLSH
+286 QGNTLSH

-301 SDAKKGGSLRESV
+301 SDAKRNGSLKDSV

-344 RDTGWVAGVMSGVHH
+344 RDTGWVAGVMAAVHH

-372 TEDDARALGY
+372 TEDEARALGY

-431 MRVMLDEEI
+431 MRMMLDEEI

-449 RQADSEDK
+449 RNPASDDK
-457 ISELHIRSIW
+457 IAENHIRPVW
-467 KDDDLFTIKVKVEAE
+467 TDDDLFSIKVKVTAE
-482 ANVPHAK
+482 QGVAHAK
-489 SIIKKIIKARAQ
+489 SVIKKIIKARAQ
-501 YRGSGNPK
+501 YRGSGNPV

-538 ATALRVSDIVTVPVF
+538 ATALRVSDIITVPVF

-564 MTTTEYDLLGIIVNL
+564 STTTEYDLLGIIVNL
-579 ADYNVGADKG
+579 KDYNVGADKG

-613 SGALTKPFS
+613 SGALVKPFS
-622 AMVIE
+622 ALVIE
-627 TAHTSPAFLDIEPS
+627 TEHTTPAFLDIEPTLPS
-641 MAPKP
+641 KP
-646 WQKKPYAP
+646 WTK
-654 FAGIGL
+654 AG
-660 VPVAASSSV
+660 
-669 YGITASNLQTGI
+669 
-681 DVSASGSV
+681 GSV
-689 GAVTGTSKLISDGT
+689 QPQPT
-703 AWDGGTWGSGEDT
+703 
-716 GNYLA
+716 N
-721 LKAVGI
+721 
-727 PEGATAFIELV
+727 P
-738 GGVHGPV
+738 
-745 ALTSSDD
+745 
-752 YLAVCRL
+752 
-759 TSNAQKIKLVTVL
+759 
-772 GDYAD
+772 
-777 TKVYTLNKLVLAKS
+777 

>member
-1 MPKHN
+1 MPRNN

-13 WATVNNIKCTDGR
+13 WATVNNVKCSDGR
-26 TIRRNAFIEN
+26 TIRKNAFIDN
-36 DGETVP
+36 DGEQVP

-71 GWFNR
+71 GWFNM

-148 ALIYPG
+148 ALIFPG
-154 EGSIVELSHGES
+154 EGSVVELYHGE
-166 DEEDEPMD
+166 DDKEDEPMD

-184 EQRAAVQAAYEQGQ
+184 EQQAAVQAAYEQGQ
-198 IDVMDQIDDED
+198 IDTI
-209 DSDEFDEDSEE
+209 EE
-220 IYDEEDEDFED
+220 LGIKDEEEDEEEDFED
-231 EDDEDDDEDGDFDPE
+231 DEEYEDEEDDEEFDPE
-246 DYEDDEEEYEDDE
+246 DYDEDEDEEYEDDA

-271 GNTMKHNVFEGDANV
+271 GNGNMKHNIFEGDESAV
-286 AQGNTLSH
+286 QGNTLSH

-301 SDAKKGGSLRESV
+301 SDAKRNGSLRDSV

-344 RDTGWVAGVMSGVHH
+344 RDTGWVAGVMAAVHH

-372 TEDDARALGY
+372 TEDEARALGY
-382 IKGNRKK
+382 IKGERKK

-431 MRVMLDEEI
+431 MRMMLDEEI

-449 RQADSEDK
+449 RNAASDDK

-467 KDDDLFTIKVKVEAE
+467 KDDDLFSIKVKVTAE
-482 ANVPHAK
+482 DNVPHAK
-489 SIIKKIIKARAQ
+489 SVIKKIIKARAQ
-501 YRGSGNPK
+501 YRGSGNPN

-538 ATALRVSDIVTVPVF
+538 ATALRVNDIITVPVF

-564 MTTTEYDLLGIIVNL
+564 VTTTQYDLLGIIVNL
-579 ADYNVGADKG
+579 KDYNVGADKG

-622 AMVIE
+622 ALVIE
-627 TAHTSPAFLDIEPS
+627 TAHTSPSFLDIEPTLPS
-641 MAPKP
+641 KP
-646 WQKKPYAP
+646 WQKSASNP
-654 FAGIGL
+654 FSGL
-660 VPVAASSSV
+660 ALIPVAATDTI
-669 YGITASNLQTGI
+669 YGITASNLQTNI
-681 DVSASGSV
+681 DTNS
-689 GAVTGTSKLISDGT
+689 GAVTGTSKLISDGSDWT
-703 AWDGGTWGSGEDT
+703 SGTWGTGEDT

-727 PEGATAFIELV
+727 PTGATAFIEMV
-738 GGVHGPV
+738 GGAHGPV
-745 ALTSSDD
+745 ALDPSDG
-752 YLAVCRL
+752 YLAVGRV
-759 TSNAQKIKLVTVL
+759 TSNAQKIKLTAVL
-772 GDYAD
+772 GNYAE
-777 TKVYTLNKLVLAKS
+777 TKIYTLNKLVLAKS

>member
-1 MPKHN
+1 MPNQN

-13 WATVNNIKCTDGR
+13 WATVNNVKCTDGR

-198 IDVMDQIDDED
+198 IDVMEAIDDED
-209 DSDEFDEDSEE
+209 DSEESDEDSEE

-231 EDDEDDDEDGDFDPE
+231 EDDEADDEDGDFDPE

-271 GNTMKHNVFEGDANV
+271 GNTMKRNVFEGDANV

-301 SDAKKGGSLRESV
+301 NDAKKSGSLRDSV

-328 LFPDYKNL
+328 LFPEYKNL

-344 RDTGWVAGVMSGVHH
+344 RDTGWVSGVMAAVHH

-372 TEDDARALGY
+372 TEDEARALGY

-431 MRVMLDEEI
+431 MRMMLDEEI

-449 RQADSEDK
+449 RNPSSDDK
-457 ISELHIRSIW
+457 IQDSHIRSIW
-467 KDDDLFTIKVKVEAE
+467 KDDDLFSIKVPVTAE
-482 ANVPHAK
+482 QGVPHAK
-489 SIIKKIIKARAQ
+489 SLIKRIIKARAQ
-501 YRGSGNPK
+501 YRGSGNPN

-538 ATALRVSDIVTVPVF
+538 ATALRVNDIITVPVF

-564 MTTTEYDLLGIIVNL
+564 NVTTEYDLLGIIVNL
-579 ADYNVGADKG
+579 KDYNVGADKG

-613 SGALTKPFS
+613 SGALVKPFS
-622 AMVIE
+622 ALIIE
-627 TAHTSPAFLDIEPS
+627 AEHTTPSFLEIEPS
-641 MAPKP
+641 MKPKP
-646 WQKKPYAP
+646 WAKR
-654 FAGIGL
+654 GG
-660 VPVAASSSV
+660 SV
-669 YGITASNLQTGI
+669 YPQPEET
-681 DVSASGSV
+681 SGN
-689 GAVTGTSKLISDGT
+689 D
-703 AWDGGTWGSGEDT
+703 SGNET
-716 GNYLA
+716 
-721 LKAVGI
+721 
-727 PEGATAFIELV
+727 T
-738 GGVHGPV
+738 
-745 ALTSSDD
+745 
-752 YLAVCRL
+752 
-759 TSNAQKIKLVTVL
+759 
-772 GDYAD
+772 
-777 TKVYTLNKLVLAKS
+777 

>member
-1 MPKHN
+1 MPRN
-6 RPYDFAG
+6 NERPYDFAG
-13 WATVNNIKCTDGR
+13 WATVNDVKCSDGR
-26 TIRRNAFIEN
+26 TIRKNAFIDN

-61 ENRDEGVYCY
+61 ENCDEGVYCY
-71 GWFNR
+71 GWFNK

-148 ALIYPG
+148 AIICMG
-154 EGSIVELSHGES
+154 EDSIAELYHGES

-174 FEEILAGMTE
+174 FEEVLASMTE
-184 EQRAAVQAAYEQGQ
+184 EQQAAVQAAYEQGQ
-198 IDVMDQIDDED
+198 LDTIDELA
-209 DSDEFDEDSEE
+209 
-220 IYDEEDEDFED
+220 DEEEDFED
-231 EDDEDDDEDGDFDPE
+231 EEEDFEDVDDEEFEDEEDDEFDPE
-246 DYEDDEEEYEDDE
+246 DYDEDEDEEDYEDDA

-271 GNTMKHNVFEGDANV
+271 GYGNMKHNIFEGDESAV
-286 AQGNTLSH
+286 QGNTLSH
-294 AETEAIF
+294 SETEAIF
-301 SDAKKGGSLRESV
+301 TDAKRNGSLRESV

-344 RDTGWVAGVMSGVHH
+344 RDTGWVSGVMSAVHH

-372 TEDDARALGY
+372 TEDEARALGY

-404 IYKKQKLDRDDVIDI
+404 VYKKQKLDRDDVIDI

-431 MRVMLDEEI
+431 MRGMLDEEL
-440 ARAILIGDG
+440 ARAFLIGDG
-449 RQADSEDK
+449 RNAASDDK
-457 ISELHIRSIW
+457 IQENHIRPIW
-467 KDDDLFTIKVKVEAE
+467 TDDDLFSIKVKVTAE
-482 ANVPHAK
+482 QGVAHAK
-489 SIIKKIIKARAQ
+489 SVIKKIIKARAQ
-501 YRGSGNPK
+501 YRGSGNPN

-538 ATALRVSDIVTVPVF
+538 ATALRVNDIITVPVF

-564 MTTTEYDLLGIIVNL
+564 VTTTEYDLLGIIVNL
-579 ADYNVGADKG
+579 KDYNVGADKG

-622 AMVIE
+622 ALVIE
-627 TAHTSPAFLDIEPS
+627 TEHTTPAFLDIEPS

-646 WQKKPYAP
+646 WTK
-654 FAGIGL
+654 AG
-660 VPVAASSSV
+660 
-669 YGITASNLQTGI
+669 
-681 DVSASGSV
+681 GSV
-689 GAVTGTSKLISDGT
+689 QPQPT
-703 AWDGGTWGSGEDT
+703 
-716 GNYLA
+716 N
-721 LKAVGI
+721 
-727 PEGATAFIELV
+727 P
-738 GGVHGPV
+738 
-745 ALTSSDD
+745 
-752 YLAVCRL
+752 
-759 TSNAQKIKLVTVL
+759 
-772 GDYAD
+772 
-777 TKVYTLNKLVLAKS
+777 

>member
-1 MPKHN
+1 MPKQN

-13 WATVNNIKCTDGR
+13 WATVNNVKCSDGR
-26 TIRRNAFIEN
+26 TIRKNAFIEN

-71 GWFNR
+71 GWFNK
-76 NPKAQATKES
+76 NPKAQYTKES

-148 ALIYPG
+148 ALICMG
-154 EGSIVELSHGES
+154 EGSIAELYHGES
-166 DEEDEPMD
+166 DEEDETMD
-174 FEEILAGMTE
+174 FDEILEGMTD
-184 EQRAAVQAAYEQGQ
+184 EQRALVEAAYAQGQ
-198 IDVMDQIDDED
+198 QDVIDDLNDELEDDEEIEDEDDEEIDDEY
-209 DSDEFDEDSEE
+209 E
-220 IYDEEDEDFED
+220 DEEDDDDEELDPEDFED
-231 EDDEDDDEDGDFDPE
+231 EEEFEDDED
-246 DYEDDEEEYEDDE
+246 
-259 EYDEAL
+259 YDLAL

-271 GNTMKHNVFEGDANV
+271 GNDMKRNIFEGDESV

-301 SDAKKGGSLRESV
+301 SDAKRNGSLRESV

-344 RDTGWVAGVMSGVHH
+344 RDTGWVAGVMGAVHH

-372 TEDDARALGY
+372 TEDEARALGY

-431 MRVMLDEEI
+431 MRIMLDEEI

-449 RQADSEDK
+449 RNPASDDK

-467 KDDDLFTIKVKVEAE
+467 KDDDLFSIKVKVTAE
-482 ANVPHAK
+482 DNVPHAK

-501 YRGSGNPK
+501 YRGSGNPN

-538 ATALRVSDIVTVPVF
+538 ATALRVNDIITVPVF

-564 MTTTEYDLLGIIVNL
+564 VTTTEYDLLGIIVNL
-579 ADYNVGADKG
+579 KDYNVGADKG

-622 AMVIE
+622 ALVIE

-641 MAPKP
+641 LPSKP
-646 WQKKPYAP
+646 WQKSASNP
-654 FAGIGL
+654 FAGL
-660 VPVAASSSV
+660 AVVAEPSSATV
-669 YGITASNLQTGI
+669 YGVSVANIQTGI
-681 DVSASGSV
+681 DFGS
-689 GAVTGTSKLISDGT
+689 GAVTGTSKKISDGSV
-703 AWDGGTWGSGEDT
+703 WDSGTWGAADST
-716 GNYLA
+716 GNFLA
-721 LKAVGI
+721 MKVVGI

-738 GGVHGPV
+738 GGEHGPI
-745 ALTSSDD
+745 ALDPSED
-752 YLAVCRL
+752 YMAVCRV
-759 TSNAQKIKLVTVL
+759 TNNNQKIKVTAVL
-772 GDYAD
+772 GNYAE
-777 TKVYTLNKLVLAKS
+777 TKIYTMNKLVLAKS

>member
-1 MPKHN
+1 MPKEN

-13 WATVNNIKCTDGR
+13 WATVNNVKCSDGR
-26 TIRRNAFIEN
+26 TIRRNAFIET

-76 NPKAQATKES
+76 NPKAQLTKES

-96 IYANQLVQHGGDVV
+96 IYANQLVQRGGDVV

-136 HSDGTYDTDDEE
+136 HSDGTVDTDDEE
-148 ALIYPG
+148 AIICMG
-154 EGSIVELSHGES
+154 EDSIAEFYHSES
-166 DEEDEPMD
+166 DEEDELMD
-174 FEEILAGMTE
+174 FDEILESMTD
-184 EQRAAVQAAYEQGQ
+184 EQRALVEAAYAQGQ
-198 IDVMDQIDDED
+198 QDIIDDL
-209 DSDEFDEDSEE
+209 S
-220 IYDEEDEDFED
+220 D
-231 EDDEDDDEDGDFDPE
+231 EDDEDEDVEIMDEDDDEFEDDDDEDDDDEELEPE
-246 DYEDDEEEYEDDE
+246 DYEDDEEYEDDE
-259 EYDEAL
+259 DYDLAL

-271 GNTMKHNVFEGDANV
+271 GNDMKRNVFEGDESV

-301 SDAKKGGSLRESV
+301 ADAKKGGSLRESV

-344 RDTGWVAGVMSGVHH
+344 RDTGWVAGVMSAVHH

-372 TEDDARALGY
+372 TEDEARALGY

-449 RQADSEDK
+449 RNPASDDK

-467 KDDDLFTIKVKVEAE
+467 KDDDLFSIKVKVTAE
-482 ANVPHAK
+482 DNVPHAK
-489 SIIKKIIKARAQ
+489 SIIKKVIKARAQ
-501 YRGSGNPK
+501 YRGSGNPN
-509 FYTTESVLTEM
+509 FYTTESVLTDM

-538 ATALRVSDIVTVPVF
+538 ATALRVNDIITVPVF

-564 MTTTEYDLLGIIVNL
+564 MTTKEYDLLGIIVNL
-579 ADYNVGADKG
+579 NDYNVGADKG

-622 AMVIE
+622 ALIIE
-627 TAHTSPAFLDIEPS
+627 TEHTNPAFLDIEPS

-646 WQKKPYAP
+646 WQKNASNP
-654 FAGIGL
+654 FAGLGL
-660 VPVAASSSV
+660 VPEPSSSSV
-669 YGITASNLQTGI
+669 YGVSVANIQTGI
-681 DVSASGSV
+681 DTGSG
-689 GAVTGTSKLISDGT
+689 AITGTSKMISDGSV
-703 AWDGGTWGSGEDT
+703 WDSGTWGADEAT
-716 GNYLA
+716 GNFLA
-721 LKAVGI
+721 LKAVGV
-727 PEGATAFIELV
+727 PEGATAFIEVV
-738 GGVHGPV
+738 GGKNGPI
-745 ALTSSDD
+745 ALSSSDD
-752 YLAVCRL
+752 YNATCRI
-759 TSNAQKIKLVTVL
+759 TSNAQKLKLTAVL
-772 GDYAD
+772 GNYAE
-777 TKVYTLNKLVLAKS
+777 TKIYSMNKLVLSKS